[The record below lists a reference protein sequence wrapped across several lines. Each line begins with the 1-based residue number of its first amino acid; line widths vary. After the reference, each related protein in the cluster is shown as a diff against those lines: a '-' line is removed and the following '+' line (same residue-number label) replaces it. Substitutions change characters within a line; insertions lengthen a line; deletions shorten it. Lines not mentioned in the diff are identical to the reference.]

1 MELHEGENS
10 EVMADNDT
18 AREGDSTDDMTDMM
32 TKKGKGSENTLD
44 HDEGGFI
51 GQNQAFALKGINK
64 DVSIEWNIPD
74 ITPQNVI
81 DYQYS
86 NYQKDH
92 RQRT

>member
-1 MELHEGENS
+1 M
-10 EVMADNDT
+10 M
-18 AREGDSTDDMTDMM
+18 MTDMM
-32 TKKGKGSENTLD
+32 TKKGSENTLD

-86 NYQKDH
+86 KMMYSLKLKI
-92 RQRT
+92 